1 MKILYIHQ
9 YFKTPEEGGAIRSY
23 YLAKGLVDKGHE
35 VEMITSWNQSTYQR
49 VNYQGIV
56 VHYLPIPYDNRM
68 NAWMRMMAFI
78 RFVLKAIALGQKI
91 KQVDVIYATS
101 TPLTTGWI
109 ALRLKKLLQVPFYFE
124 VRDLWPEAPIQ
135 MGYLNLPG
143 AKKLAFALERL
154 IYRHAEKIIALS
166 PGIQQSIVQRFPE
179 KTVHLI
185 PNMADCAHFSA
196 SDNSESPLFSIGY
209 TGAAGRVNALDSLLR
224 IAHYCQEENL
234 PIHFKILADG
244 ADLPRLKTLAYESRL
259 NNLAFYPFGDKQV
272 VKAFLDKVQAVYVSF
287 ADKPILQTNS
297 PNKYFDGLAAGKLIV
312 VNIEGWLAEMAKDH
326 RFGFFANPY
335 FPAEFVEKIKP
346 FMINRDLL
354 KTYQNNA
361 REVAENY
368 FSIDIQVDRLIGIL
382 ENKAPSLSSMPSQAS
397 LSA

>member
-23 YLAKGLVDKGHE
+23 YLAKGLVEKGHE
-35 VEMITSWNQSTYQR
+35 VEMITSWNKPNYQR

-56 VHYLPIPYDNRM
+56 VHDLPVVYDNRM
-68 NAWMRMMAFI
+68 TPWMRLVAFF
-78 RFVLKAIALGQKI
+78 RFVLKAISLGQKI

-101 TPLTTGWI
+101 TPLTTGLI

-143 AKKLAFALERL
+143 AKKVAFALERL
-154 IYRHAEKIIALS
+154 IYKQAEKIIALS

-179 KTVHLI
+179 KEVHLI
-185 PNMADCAHFSA
+185 PNMADCSHFSPN
-196 SDNSESPLFSIGY
+196 SGSESSLFSVGY
-209 TGAAGRVNALDSLLR
+209 TGAAGKVNALDSLLK
-224 IAHYCQEENL
+224 IAQYCQEEKL

-244 ADLPRLKTLAYESRL
+244 ADLPRLKTLAYEAHLS
-259 NNLAFYPFGDKQV
+259 NLAFYPFGDKQV

-326 RFGFFANPY
+326 QFGFFANPY

-354 KTYQNNA
+354 KTYQDNA

-368 FSIDIQVDRLIGIL
+368 FSIDIQVDRLIGVL
-382 ENKAPSLSSMPSQAS
+382 ENKPQAVTAINSQAS